1 MGTKDPRVD
10 AYIEAAAPF
19 ARPLLK
25 AMRSA
30 IHGGAPRVQETIKW
44 GMPFFL
50 HDGRIMAYMAG
61 FKQHCALGF
70 WHGREAA
77 DRGLDGQAM
86 GQFGRLR
93 ERADLPPAAELKTLV
108 REVAAR
114 MEAGAVMPR
123 APKAGAVKVKAAATR
138 PPPRSRSRPGPA

>member
-19 ARPLLK
+19 AQPLLK
-25 AMRSA
+25 AMRGA
-30 IHGGAPRVQETIKW
+30 LDGGAPRLQETIKW

-50 HDGRIMAYMAG
+50 HGGRIMAYMAA

-77 DRGLDGQAM
+77 ERGKDGLAM
-86 GQFGRLR
+86 GQFGRLQQ
-93 ERADLPPAAELKTLV
+93 RADLPPAAELRALV

-114 MEAGAVMPR
+114 MDAGAVMPR
-123 APKAGAVKVKAAATR
+123 APKAGAGAPVRKPRPAAAK
-138 PPPRSRSRPGPA
+138 PRTA

>member
-10 AYIEAAAPF
+10 AYIAAAAPF

-25 AMRSA
+25 SMRSA
-30 IHGGAPRVQETIKW
+30 LHGGAPRVQETIKW

-50 HDGRIMAYMAG
+50 HGGRIMAYMAS

-86 GQFGRLR
+86 GQFGRVR
-93 ERADLPPAAELKTLV
+93 ERADLPPAAELKALG

-114 MEAGAVMPR
+114 MDAGAVMPR
-123 APKAGAVKVKAAATR
+123 APKAGAAQGAAAPTTA
-138 PPPRSRSRPGPA
+138 RSRPRKGPA